1 MTEYDDLPKFERFR
15 KRRKPSTA
23 KRRAL
28 GQQNC
33 LHKKP
38 YYTAG
43 KAQQA
48 AARQMSLGAPLLRV
62 YHCTSCP
69 FWHLTHKV

>member
-1 MTEYDDLPKFERFR
+1 MIDNDDLPKFERFR
-15 KRRKPSTA
+15 TRRKPSTA
-23 KRRAL
+23 QRRAL
-28 GQQNC
+28 GQQKC
-33 LHKKP
+33 LHKKA

-48 AARQMSLGAPLLRV
+48 AARQMSFGAPPLSV
-62 YHCTSCP
+62 YHCPNCP